1 MKKSVFEREL
11 KQLHEYDRYG
21 VVLNGVTYDTEFKW
35 ANLVPNCGRME
46 LYRRLWYW
54 ERNDWGKKKAHIPRG
69 ICFDAAR
76 EGVLYPRDG
85 GVALAWTG
93 WDDTARYSHQPT
105 PIICGRFRYGKN
117 HPKNVALVPPLNLDG
132 STFTGGTRD
141 EHLKAI
147 LNGLAEMCNDAFAGR
162 LSFRGSAL
170 IEELADALKEDS
182 PRRERCT
189 DEEYT
194 LKARIILG
202 CYLDWYEGWTKAGQP
217 IEPEVED

>member
-1 MKKSVFEREL
+1 MRRSVFEEEL
-11 KQLHEYDRYG
+11 KQLHEHYRYG
-21 VVLNGVTYDTEFKW
+21 VTINGATYDTEFKW
-35 ANLVPNCGRME
+35 ANLIPNCGRAE
-46 LYRRLWYW
+46 VYRRLWYQ
-54 ERNDWGKKKAHIPRG
+54 DGKRKVHIPRG

-85 GVALAWTG
+85 GISLAWTG
-93 WDDTARYSHQPT
+93 WNNTARYSHHPT
-105 PIICGRFRYGKN
+105 PIICGRFKYGKN
-117 HPKNVALVPPLNLDG
+117 HPKDVVLVPPLNLDG

-147 LNGLAEMCNDAFAGR
+147 LNGLAEMCNDAFAGKTT
-162 LSFRGSAL
+162 FRGSAL
-170 IEELADALKEDS
+170 IEELADALKADT
-182 PRRERCT
+182 PRREQCT
-189 DEEYT
+189 DEEYV